1 MIKKQTKQQV
11 MEQTQRHKGDVGS
24 PEAQVAVLTD
34 QIKTLI
40 DHIDQNH
47 QDQKARRGLIQ
58 AVGKRKKLLKYLEKV
73 DYDAYKQTITKLGL
87 RK

>member
-11 MEQTQRHKGDVGS
+11 MEQTQRHKDDVGS